1 MTLTIQEEANA
12 SVGCTFFNQS
22 TFRWSTEGL
31 RRVAATNVS
40 SDTRLG
46 AVFLD
51 VCAADDAEV
60 AAADLRDGSLEHL
73 RRSVEHPGGAVMMS

>member
-40 SDTRLG
+40 SDTCFGAAFHARL
-46 AVFLD
+46 V
-51 VCAADDAEV
+51 DDAEV
-60 AAADLRDGSLEHL
+60 AAADLRDGSLEYL
-73 RRSVEHPGGAVMMS
+73 RRSVEHPGGAVYMS

>member
-1 MTLTIQEEANA
+1 M
-12 SVGCTFFNQS
+12 
-22 TFRWSTEGL
+22 
-31 RRVAATNVS
+31 AATNVS